1 VIQMLKQIT
10 SRKLR
15 PAAGLPADDAGSVGQ
30 LKRFWQV
37 RYHDFPVWT
46 EAKRIPPV
54 SLRSRVGMTIARRS
68 CSPWIG
74 RAARGLEVEQLRAL
88 RHGRWWILNRNEP
101 HGSENGWE
109 WCRRYRR
116 PTLPHKPREGWGN
129 LWWRIASDA
138 TQLERFWQVR
148 YYDFPVWTEAKR
160 IPPVSLRSRVGMT
173 SVRRSAVDW
182 PRGPRTGSGAASRPT
197 PRAVVDI
204 ESQWTARKRERL
216 GVVSAFS
223 KAHPPAETAGRVG
236 QPLVEK

>member
-1 VIQMLKQIT
+1 MTQRYSLRSHRPGQGENHVLFLVGHSGAFHSASVPAARGEPERGRLSLVIQMLKQIT

-88 RHGRWWILNRNEP
+88 RHGRWWILNRNGP

-109 WCRRYRR
+109 WCRRFRR
-116 PTLPHKPREGWGN
+116 PTLPPKPREGWGN
-129 LWWRIASDA
+129 LWWRNS
-138 TQLERFWQVR
+138 ER
-148 YYDFPVWTEAKR
+148 
-160 IPPVSLRSRVGMT
+160 M
-173 SVRRSAVDW
+173 
-182 PRGPRTGSGAASRPT
+182 
-197 PRAVVDI
+197 
-204 ESQWTARKRERL
+204 
-216 GVVSAFS
+216 
-223 KAHPPAETAGRVG
+223 G
-236 QPLVEK
+236 QPPRSCHPEVRAFCGPKDLWSRREYLRCRQSS